1 MSTKH
6 KDEVKPWQPTIWRE
20 PECNPFANPID
31 RELENPPPWEKS
43 ESEDGDSAQSTVGL
57 ADESSPLPR

>member
-1 MSTKH
+1 MTAKH
-6 KDEVKPWQPTIWRE
+6 TDEAKPWQPTIERE
-20 PECNPFANPID
+20 PEFNPFANPID